1 MLLLENLE
9 PRCLLSVIFETQEI
23 FFSDTPVGYSSSEKN
38 VVLTNIGSEQINIT
52 ELSLGGVDT
61 DSFALPMLYN
71 AIPTPPSGF
80 VLDEAIELEIGE
92 TYMDGVWDGLPEN
105 YSLFGFPAYA
115 DWFYF
120 ESEAG
125 KRIDI
130 ETKDSGM
137 QIYDVEIFDPY
148 GNQIGS
154 GRDYY
159 QQDFWEYIDAFYTL
173 VPGRYYLHVDGYILG
188 EGNYQ
193 IALESTEDVGA
204 LLPDPLTAPSQTNQ
218 TVAFTDTL
226 APKIKVRQDW
236 MHDTDYIQFTAEP
249 GEDIFGSKYQ
259 IAISADNPLDLEIYD
274 NQGMLIDT
282 YEYLTP
288 NEMDTFEFTYFGE
301 DNFTVVAQSWFID
314 QQPNPGLT
322 EFALEVTRIGAFTE
336 VDPQESV
343 SIPVYFIPERGGD
356 LEAYLVVE
364 TDADGGTKDKI
375 ALYGTGIG
383 GDLFVFDMQFP
394 DFDTYPDD
402 IQSGGPLT
410 IKSQIFNF
418 GPGHILEDTNL
429 RYYLSQDSFW
439 DYQDTLLQTAS
450 GQDTFEISA
459 PFYKYMIADSTA
471 TLEIPPVENDT
482 YYIIAVVDED
492 NLVSE
497 SNENNNIYVSLG
509 IYMDPYNTVINDSVG
524 DPSDRLVDFGKVAL
538 QRTFPEQYVT
548 IAQRYDVDVNIS
560 NWYLE
565 NGTDFELLKI
575 NLPNNTNDDILL
587 NNENHSE
594 RIYIRFTPQTFD
606 PDGSPVITDTLYI
619 TTNETQYAITL
630 QGTVTGADLIV
641 EEDSGRP
648 NDDKLELGTVNLS
661 DPGNP
666 QTSTYFALTNN
677 GDQVLYIQPNGISLE
692 QGSNSPFSLYVPS
705 YLYSNPLYPGQSG
718 YVMVYFQP
726 EREGEFFDTINIV
739 SNDPN
744 DHYTYPV
751 EVHGIGLETALKITE
766 NFALDGKD
774 DNILNFGWQPF
785 DSTNETTVTYE
796 TSIVITNKV
805 NYSLAEKA
813 GFPLESW
820 LTITGWEFGQGSNGF
835 TTVQTNDPWNAD
847 DDILVP
853 PGTEITLGIQFFA
866 APALANGNP
875 VFFTDTLTIYSEN
888 GSAKTI
894 NMNAYADWPNVEIR
908 NSDGSLN
915 AQQYL
920 SLDTVSLEHNQTDM
934 SNSAWFF
941 IRNGKVRTTLSNINI
956 AGEGFSI
963 SAAGVEPSQDGSLNF
978 SNLELNPAQNLR
990 INVTFVATGLYP
1002 GNYNGELEI
1011 NGSMPEPVS
1020 MDLTASIVSPEM
1032 FLSDMYLSFNSV
1044 NIGTRSVLPIT
1055 IHNNWGTSE
1064 LVIYDWSTGNS
1075 QFFLDLDDELT
1086 IPPGESI
1093 DLAVTYR
1100 PTQIGESIT
1109 ELNLYTNDPDDF
1121 ETTVILTGQS
1131 EGRPIPIDNNK
1142 PYSFRDAEGNR
1153 VYVMIS
1159 QGEAEMYL
1167 EDGKRDRADIAVLA
1181 LSGTTASSRLTIF
1194 STGQT
1199 HIGSIRTTDFGSGT
1213 SSLGSIIAPKAVI
1226 ENEIDISGSLYTLL
1240 LGDII
1245 PSDSQLGVSI
1255 IVDNPRT
1262 FPINIFAG
1270 QIGDNVDITLTGD
1283 LVNFQAKSFSSGLLQ
1298 ANSINQV
1305 NITKGDL
1312 GASILSVGDIRGINN
1327 FQGTFSGTIRA
1338 ENLTSLNV
1346 KNLDDALISVANKVG
1361 RVFVRNDIDDSYL
1374 LAGYDIGMDGLPGA
1388 GDALV
1393 KGSIDM
1399 LYFGGEFRSSYV
1411 AIGVMTDPI
1420 YSSLGLGLSGT
1431 LSSGTRINSA
1441 ILGGRISVQQ
1451 GEPEFGFYFD
1461 GRIGSRLSTNLRDT
1475 NPYDSF
1481 VIDNLR

>member
-9 PRCLLSVIFETQEI
+9 PRCLLSVTFETQEL
-23 FFSDTPVGYSSSEKN
+23 FFDSTNVGDSSFEN
-38 VVLTNIGSEQINIT
+38 VVLTNTGPEQINII
-52 ELSLGGVDT
+52 EMSLGGVDA
-61 DSFALPMLYN
+61 DSFSLPMLYTD
-71 AIPTPPSGF
+71 IPTAPDGF
-80 VLDEAIELEIGE
+80 VLEEATELEIGE
-92 TYMDGVWDGLPEN
+92 PYLDGTWSGAPET
-105 YSLFGFPAYA
+105 YSLFGYPAYA
-115 DWFYF
+115 NWFYF
-120 ESEAG
+120 EAESG
-125 KRIDI
+125 QRIDI

-173 VPGRYYLHVDGYILG
+173 IPGRYYMHVDGYILG
-188 EGNYQ
+188 EGDYQ
-193 IALESTEDVGA
+193 ISLESTEDVGA
-204 LLPDPLTAPSQTNQ
+204 LLPDSLTAPSQTGQ
-218 TVAFTDTL
+218 TAAFADTL
-226 APKIKVRQDW
+226 EPKIKVRQDW
-236 MHDTDYIQFTAEP
+236 MHDTDYIQFTAEA
-249 GEDIFGSKYQ
+249 GENIFGSKYE
-259 IAISADNPLDLEIYD
+259 IEVSANNPLDLELYD

-288 NEMDTFEFTYFGE
+288 NETDTFEFTYFGE
-301 DNFTVVAQSWFID
+301 DNFTVVVQSWFID

-322 EFALEVTRIGAFTE
+322 EFALEATRTGAFTE
-336 VDPQESV
+336 VAPQESV
-343 SIPVYFIPERGGD
+343 SIPVYFTPKRAGD
-356 LEAYLVVE
+356 LEAYLVVN
-364 TDADGGTKDKI
+364 TDSEGGTKDKI
-375 ALYGTGIG
+375 ALYGSGIG
-383 GDLFVFDMQFP
+383 GDFRIVNMQFP
-394 DFDTYPDD
+394 DFQSTPDF
-402 IQSGGPLT
+402 IPSGGPLT
-410 IKSQIFNF
+410 ITSQIYNL
-418 GPGHILEDTNL
+418 GPGQILEDTNL
-429 RYYLSQDSFW
+429 RYYLSQDSLW
-439 DYQDTLLQTAS
+439 DYQDTLLTDVS

-459 PFYKYMIADSTA
+459 PFYRYMIADSTA

-492 NLVSE
+492 NLVKE
-497 SNENNNIYVSLG
+497 VNDNNNTYSSPAIF
-509 IYMDPYNTVINDSVG
+509 MDPYNSVITDSVG
-524 DPSDRLVDFGKVAL
+524 NPLDRLVDFGKVAL

-548 IAQRYDVDVNIS
+548 ISQRDIVDVNIS

-565 NGTDFELLKI
+565 NGTDFELLKF

-587 NNENHSE
+587 DNEKHSE
-594 RIYIRFTPQTFD
+594 RIYIRFTPQSFD
-606 PDGSPVITDTLYI
+606 PDGNPVITDTLYI
-619 TTNETQYAITL
+619 TTDETQYAVTL
-630 QGTVTGADLIV
+630 KGTVTGADLLV

-648 NDDKLELGTVNLS
+648 NDDKLDLGTVDLS
-661 DPGNP
+661 DPSHP
-666 QTSTYFALTNN
+666 QTSTYFALINN

-726 EREGEFFDTINIV
+726 EAEGDFFDTINIV

-744 DHYTYPV
+744 NQYTYPV
-751 EVHGIGLETALKITE
+751 GVHGIGLEPALKVTE
-766 NFALDGKD
+766 NLALDGKD
-774 DNILNFGWQPF
+774 DHILNFGWQPF
-785 DSTNETTVTYE
+785 DPTNETTITYE
-796 TSIVITNKV
+796 TSIVITNNV
-805 NYSLAEKA
+805 DYSLAQEA
-813 GFPLESW
+813 GFPQESW
-820 LTITGWEFGQGSNGF
+820 LTITGWEFGQGIDGF
-835 TTVQTNDPWNAD
+835 STVQTNDPLDSN

-853 PGTEITLGIQFFA
+853 PGTEITLDIQFFA
-866 APALANGNP
+866 DPALANGNP
-875 VFFTDTLTIYSEN
+875 IFFTDSLTIYSDRVGEQ
-888 GSAKTI
+888 KI

-915 AQQYL
+915 EQQYL
-920 SLDTVSLEHNQTDM
+920 PLETVTLEHDQMDM

-941 IRNGKVRTTLSNINI
+941 IRNGNVRTTLSNISV

-963 SAAGVEPSQDGSLNF
+963 SAAGVEPSPDGTLNF
-978 SNLELNPAQNLR
+978 SNLLLNPAQNLR
-990 INVTFVATGLYP
+990 INVTFDAIGLYP

-1011 NGSMPEPVS
+1011 NGNMPDPVT
-1020 MDLTASIVSPEM
+1020 MDVSAAIVSPEM
-1032 FLSDMYLSFNSV
+1032 VLSETYLDFNSV
-1044 NIGTRSVLPIT
+1044 NIGTRSVLPLT
-1055 IHNNWGTSE
+1055 IHNDWGSSD

-1075 QFFLDLDDELT
+1075 QYFLNLDGQLT
-1086 IPPGESI
+1086 IPAGGSA
-1093 DLAVTYR
+1093 DLNVTYR
-1100 PTQIGESIT
+1100 PTQTGTSST
-1109 ELNLYTNDPDDF
+1109 YLTLHSNDPDLF
-1121 ETTVILTGQS
+1121 ETNVTLTGQS
-1131 EGRPIPIDNNK
+1131 QGRPISIDNNK
-1142 PYSFRDAEGNR
+1142 PYSFRDEDGNL
-1153 VYVMIS
+1153 VYVIIS

-1194 STGQT
+1194 STGNT

-1213 SSLGSIIAPKAVI
+1213 SSLGSIIAPQAVI
-1226 ENEIDISGSLYTLL
+1226 ENELYISGSLYTLL

-1245 PSDSQLGVSI
+1245 PSDPQIGVNI
-1255 IVDNPRT
+1255 LVNNQRT
-1262 FPINIFAG
+1262 FPINIFTG

-1283 LVNFQAKSFSSGLLQ
+1283 VVNFQAESYSSGRLQ
-1298 ANSINQV
+1298 ANNINQV

-1312 GASILSVGDIRGINN
+1312 GASILSVGDIRGIND

-1338 ENLTSLNV
+1338 ENLTSINV

-1361 RVFVRNDIDDSYL
+1361 RVFVRNDINDSYL

-1441 ILGGRISVQQ
+1441 IFGGRISIQQ

-1461 GRIGSRLSTNLRDT
+1461 GRLGSRLSTNLRDS